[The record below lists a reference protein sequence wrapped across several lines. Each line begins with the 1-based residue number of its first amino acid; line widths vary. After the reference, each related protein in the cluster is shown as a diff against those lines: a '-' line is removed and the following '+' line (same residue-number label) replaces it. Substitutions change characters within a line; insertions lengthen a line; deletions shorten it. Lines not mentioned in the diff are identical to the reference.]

1 MQSVVLSEARLSAN
15 LAFDEALLLAAEAGQ
30 IGEVLRLWEAP
41 RVGIVLGASGS
52 VTAEVQADALTAGVE
67 IGRRCSGGGT
77 VLVGPGC
84 LCYALVLALDRD
96 PALRTISSSNRWI
109 MTRLAEFLSTPDQM
123 VDFRG
128 TSDLCLG
135 VRKISGNAQRRG
147 RRFLLHHGTVLYD
160 FPLDLLPRYLREPAR
175 QPEYRQARN
184 HLDFV
189 TNLPLASTDIRQ
201 RLICGWEASTPL
213 ATLPWSQAD
222 ELERVKYGTREWVF
236 RR

>member
-1 MQSVVLSEARLSAN
+1 MLSVVYSEARLSAN
-15 LAFDEALLLAAEAGQ
+15 LALDEALLMAAEAGH

-41 RVGIVLGASGS
+41 RVGIVLGAGGS
-52 VTAEVQADALTAGVE
+52 ITTDVQVDALTAGVE

-84 LCYALVLALDRD
+84 LCYTLVLALDRD

-109 MTRLAEFLSTPDQM
+109 MSRLAELLSTPEQT
-123 VDFRG
+123 VRFRG

-135 VRKISGNAQRRG
+135 ERKFSGNAQRRG
-147 RRFLLHHGTVLYD
+147 RRYLLHHGTVLYD
-160 FPLDLLPRYLREPAR
+160 FPLDLLPRFLREPAR

-189 TNLPLASTDIRQ
+189 TNLPLKSADIHE
-201 RLICGWEASTPL
+201 RLIYGWEATTPMP
-213 ATLPWSQAD
+213 ALPRVQAD
-222 ELERVKYGTREWVF
+222 ELERIKYGTRGWVF

>member
-1 MQSVVLSEARLSAN
+1 MHHVLFSEARLSAN
-15 LAFDEALLLAAEAGQ
+15 LALDEALLSAAEAGH

-52 VTAEVQADALTAGVE
+52 VTADVQTDALTAGVE

-109 MTRLAEFLSTPDQM
+109 MTRLAELLSTPEQTIH
-123 VDFRG
+123 FRG

-135 VRKISGNAQRRG
+135 ERKISGNAQRRG

-160 FPLDLLPRYLREPAR
+160 FPLNLLPRYLKEPAR

-189 TNLPLASTDIRQ
+189 TNLPLAKADIHQ
-201 RLICGWEASTPL
+201 RLICGWEASMPL
-213 ATLPWSQAD
+213 ATVPWSQAD
-222 ELERVKYGTREWVF
+222 DLERIKYGTREWVF